1 MVNRKLK
8 IHRFSPLTP
17 EKWLSHPGSENNDA
31 NQEIMG
37 FPDITLSGTCSPTYT
52 HQQKQCLLI
61 FLLTLEQNSKLMLKD
76 LKKESI
82 RKLSHFNSQW
92 TKPLYQNILSH
103 IVFFLHFSRA
113 IDVISYL

>member
-8 IHRFSPLTP
+8 KHHFSPLTL
-17 EKWLSHPGSENNDA
+17 EKWLSYPGSENNDA

-103 IVFFLHFSRA
+103 IVFFFTLLKGYRCN
-113 IDVISYL
+113 

>member
-17 EKWLSHPGSENNDA
+17 EKWLSHPGSENTDA

-37 FPDITLSGTCSPTYT
+37 FPDITSSGTCSPTYT
-52 HQQKQCLLI
+52 HKQKQCLLI

-103 IVFFLHFSRA
+103 IVFFFTLLKGYRCN
-113 IDVISYL
+113 